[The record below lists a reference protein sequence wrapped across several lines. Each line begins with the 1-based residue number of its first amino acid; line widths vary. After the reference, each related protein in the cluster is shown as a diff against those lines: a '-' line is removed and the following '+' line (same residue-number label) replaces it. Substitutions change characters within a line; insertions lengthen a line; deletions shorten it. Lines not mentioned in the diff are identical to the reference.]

1 MYNARPVMERSVE
14 YALIRRAKEG
24 DEEAVEALIRAHQ
37 DALYAFI
44 LRMSGR
50 RETAE
55 DIVQEAFVRVLKNL
69 HRFDSRF
76 RFSTWLFTI
85 AKRLYMN
92 LNQKL
97 GPAYDTDLV
106 QGSPNEGASPGGQT
120 ARTETM
126 DNARTLIDA
135 ALAALPEQQRE
146 IMLLFHQQSWPIAE
160 IAEHLG
166 MPQGTVKSHLHRGR
180 GRMRRFIEAN
190 RAMHRQAEEVFS

>member
-1 MYNARPVMERSVE
+1 MRGSVMERSVE
-14 YALIRRAKEG
+14 YALIRRAKGG

-50 RETAE
+50 PETAE
-55 DIVQEAFVRVLKNL
+55 DIVQEALVRVLKNL

-97 GPAYDTDLV
+97 GPAYDTDMV
-106 QGSPNEGASPGGQT
+106 EISPVGGRGPGGQT
-120 ARTETM
+120 AQAETM
-126 DNARTLIDA
+126 DNVRQFIDA
-135 ALAALPEQQRE
+135 ALAALPPQQRE

-160 IAEHLG
+160 ISEHLR

-180 GRMRRFIEAN
+180 NRMRRFIEAN
-190 RAMHRQAEEVFS
+190 REMHRQVEEIWS

>member
-1 MYNARPVMERSVE
+1 MRGSVMERSVE

-50 RETAE
+50 PETAE
-55 DIVQEAFVRVLKNL
+55 DIVQEALVRVLRNL
-69 HRFDSRF
+69 HRFDSRY

-92 LNQKL
+92 LSQKL
-97 GPAYDTDLV
+97 GPAFDTDMV
-106 QGSPNEGASPGGQT
+106 EVSPGGGRGPGRQA
-120 ARTETM
+120 ARAETM
-126 DNARTLIDA
+126 DNVRHLIDA
-135 ALAALPEQQRE
+135 ALATLPSQQRE
-146 IMLLFHQQSWPIAE
+146 IMLLFHQQGWPIAE
-160 IAEHLG
+160 IAEHVR

-180 GRMRRFIEAN
+180 NRMRRFIEAN
-190 RAMHRQAEEVFS
+190 RAMHRQVEEILS

>member
-1 MYNARPVMERSVE
+1 MCGGAMDRSTE
-14 YALIRRAKEG
+14 HALIRRAKQG
-24 DEEAVEALIRAHQ
+24 DEEAIEALIRAHQ

-55 DIVQEAFVRVLKNL
+55 DIVQEALVRVLKNL

-92 LNQKL
+92 LSQKL
-97 GPAYDTDLV
+97 GPAYDSDAV
-106 QGSPNEGASPGGQT
+106 EIHPVGEPGPGGQT
-120 ARTETM
+120 ARAESM
-126 DNARTLIDA
+126 DNVRRLIDD
-135 ALAALPEQQRE
+135 ALVALPPQQRE
-146 IMLLFHQQSWPIAE
+146 IILLFHQQNWPIAE
-160 IAEHLG
+160 IAEHLQ

-180 GRMRRFIEAN
+180 NRMRRFIEAS
-190 RAMHRQAEEVFS
+190 RGMHRQAEEVLT

>member
-1 MYNARPVMERSVE
+1 MDRSAE

-44 LRMSGR
+44 LRMCGR
-50 RETAE
+50 PETAE
-55 DIVQEAFVRVLKNL
+55 DIVQEALVRVLSNL
-69 HRFDSRF
+69 HRFDNRY

-92 LNQKL
+92 LSQKL
-97 GPAYDTDLV
+97 GPAYDTDMV
-106 QGSPNEGASPGGQT
+106 EVSPVAGRGPGSQS
-120 ARTETM
+120 ARTEAM
-126 DNARTLIDA
+126 DNVRGLIDA
-135 ALAALPEQQRE
+135 ALAALPPQQRE

-160 IAEHLG
+160 IADHLG

-180 GRMRRFIEAN
+180 NRMRRFIEAN
-190 RAMHRQAEEVFS
+190 RAMHRQVEEVWS

>member
-1 MYNARPVMERSVE
+1 MRGPVMERSVE

-69 HRFDSRF
+69 HRFDNRF

-106 QGSPNEGASPGGQT
+106 QGSPVSGTGPGGQT

-126 DNARTLIDA
+126 DNARILIDA
-135 ALAALPEQQRE
+135 ALAALPTQQRE
-146 IMLLFHQQSWPIAE
+146 IMLLFHQQSWPIAD
-160 IAEHLG
+160 IAEHLD

-180 GRMRRFIEAN
+180 ARMRRFIEAN
-190 RAMHRQAEEVFS
+190 RAMHRQVQEVFS